1 MMDKA
6 KSGFG
11 SRGKEVIMTSAKVV
25 MMACFLIITY
35 GCDSSAVSQN
45 REILQRI
52 GELEEKIAAAADKQ
66 AIHDVL
72 NRYARALDWLDAER
86 LDRVFFD
93 DSEVDYGFFKGSGKE
108 FKPLVMKI
116 EESIGR
122 RWHHTSQVSI
132 DLNGDTAD
140 VESYGVSYTSMDPEA
155 IEGTKLGQYMGFYQD
170 RFEKRDGKW
179 GIAYRK
185 YVMFSTVML
194 EETVLD
200 GDLSVF
206 HKIGN
211 ATMDSPHFRDIG
223 N

>member
-1 MMDKA
+1 MMLLVVA
-6 KSGFG
+6 KISIFAVIFSSLVGCELD
-11 SRGKEVIMTSAKVV
+11 RGQLYQGTLK
-25 MMACFLIITY
+25 
-35 GCDSSAVSQN
+35 
-45 REILQRI
+45 RI
-52 GELEEKIAAAADKQ
+52 EQLEYQVAQAADKQ

-93 DSEVDYGFFKGSGKE
+93 DAEIDYGFFKGSGKE

-116 EESIGR
+116 EEGIGR

-132 DLNGDTAD
+132 DLNDDTAD
-140 VESYGVSYTSMDPEA
+140 VESYGVSYTSMDQEA
-155 IEGTKLGQYMGFYQD
+155 VEGTKLGQYMGFYQD

-194 EETVLD
+194 GETVLD

-211 ATMDSPHFRDIG
+211 ATMDSQHFRDIG
-223 N
+223 D